1 MWEEGNPS
9 REWRQFVG
17 LSISYNML
25 HHLYFMHI
33 PSVSYEIF
41 LVMVKEVAKNILYY
55 TASS

>member
-25 HHLYFMHI
+25 HHLYFMQT
-33 PSVSYEIF
+33 PSVPYEIF
-41 LVMVKEVAKNILYY
+41 LVMVKEVAKNLYY
-55 TASS
+55 TPSS